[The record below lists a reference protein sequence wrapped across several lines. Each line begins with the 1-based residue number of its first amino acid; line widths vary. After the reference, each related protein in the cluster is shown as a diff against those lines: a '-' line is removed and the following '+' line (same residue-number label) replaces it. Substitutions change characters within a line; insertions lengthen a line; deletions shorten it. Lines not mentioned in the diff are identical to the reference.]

1 MELFIIP
8 SPSYFKTDK
17 GFGGGGCWNH
27 TEFPDGS
34 WDLFAHTQQKLNTA
48 HAYRNT
54 LEFNMCKHTQ
64 PSMFSF
70 AINEILFTASRQHGL
85 IVVSRCNLEAFTDGY
100 LQRLYTCILFCLCA
114 LWNIKLRQLRYIN
127 FTKDCRVSINEKCV
141 VLLSNKMIKIVI
153 VQPCLVLQTV
163 CTDGWDVTNR
173 WSSNDVVNRRWAV
186 KIRLL
191 KSCFLPDEMQTLGFC
206 WRMMVSKWAP
216 SSWLFFLIKT

>member
-1 MELFIIP
+1 MITSYKNKKEGGKKKLESSPNFLELDILPWCLFFTGTVELFIIP

-100 LQRLYTCILFCLCA
+100 LQRLYTCILFC
-114 LWNIKLRQLRYIN
+114 
-127 FTKDCRVSINEKCV
+127 
-141 VLLSNKMIKIVI
+141 
-153 VQPCLVLQTV
+153 
-163 CTDGWDVTNR
+163 
-173 WSSNDVVNRRWAV
+173 
-186 KIRLL
+186 
-191 KSCFLPDEMQTLGFC
+191 
-206 WRMMVSKWAP
+206 
-216 SSWLFFLIKT
+216 